1 METNL
6 VELISKIDKSDSETP
21 KISTRTYKSLFTDF
35 QDERLDFLFMGINK
49 DGECIIGSL
58 INECDDL
65 SSYLYFHTVVSK
77 YTFKKFMSREITLKD
92 AMKYSFSIWIT
103 VASWTNEEK
112 SFYPISFVNIPKDI
126 MPLNDSFYPTFCEN
140 IQL

>member
-1 METNL
+1 MEINL
-6 VELISKIDKSDSETP
+6 VELISRIDKSDSETP
-21 KISTRTYKSLFTDF
+21 QISIGTYKSLFTDMEGI
-35 QDERLDFLFMGINK
+35 DILFMGISK
-49 DGECIIGSL
+49 DGECIIGSI

-77 YTFKKFMSREITLKD
+77 YTFKKFMSREITLKE

-103 VASWTNEEK
+103 VVSWTNEEK

-126 MPLNDSFYPTFCEN
+126 MPFNHSFYPPFCEN